1 MIFRLSVSRFST
13 SLIKSH
19 HVCAAFMFLCALV
32 ANGNSQRINK
42 TTEGDLLSR
51 IMDSRIIFSEMR
63 HKGENLVPRQLAQ
76 GMKAPRR
83 IASSESTKLSISI
96 WKRSDCNPAK
106 REMPEQ
112 LPDYW
117 S

>member
-1 MIFRLSVSRFST
+1 
-13 SLIKSH
+13 
-19 HVCAAFMFLCALV
+19 MFLCALV
-32 ANGNSQRINK
+32 AKGNSQRINK

-83 IASSESTKLSISI
+83 IA
-96 WKRSDCNPAK
+96 
-106 REMPEQ
+106 
-112 LPDYW
+112 
-117 S
+117 